1 VGAIAALDALTVKGT
16 VIGTGTVGAATTV
29 VGEDGVAAGSLTATG
44 LTGTD
49 LAVYGTAG
57 FGTGSVALGGT
68 ANIGGAS
75 TAGVLTAGPV
85 TANVFNLNKGSATVS
100 SLGGVGTAPVATLAS
115 GTVMTFTV
123 SSMTGWK
130 DINLNTGV
138 DLHGGAMSATGQINV
153 GGGASVKAG
162 PTQANQFNLTS
173 GTARLS
179 SLAGVGTTPSATVA
193 ASQTLTVDAGVTAM
207 DSISL
212 AGTLVT
218 SNTTRSTDV
227 TNLLSI
233 TGSGTLDLKDGF
245 LVVDY
250 TPGGSPLADVRQWIV
265 NGRHGGDWLG
275 TGITS
280 SIAAA
285 NKNLYAVGYI
295 DNALLPT
302 AQRYT
307 TFGGV
312 SVDPTSILVRY
323 TWAADL
329 NLDGLISDADV
340 TVQSA
345 LYDNGLTTG
354 HYWWQGDLN
363 GDGKITDAD
372 VTVLSALYP
381 RGAVG
386 DGAPVGLGPVPEPAT
401 LALLAVGGLLA
412 LAGRRRRRHG

>member
-1 VGAIAALDALTVKGT
+1 
-16 VIGTGTVGAATTV
+16 
-29 VGEDGVAAGSLTATG
+29 
-44 LTGTD
+44 
-49 LAVYGTAG
+49 
-57 FGTGSVALGGT
+57 
-68 ANIGGAS
+68 
-75 TAGVLTAGPV
+75 
-85 TANVFNLNKGSATVS
+85 
-100 SLGGVGTAPVATLAS
+100 
-115 GTVMTFTV
+115 
-123 SSMTGWK
+123 
-130 DINLNTGV
+130 
-138 DLHGGAMSATGQINV
+138 
-153 GGGASVKAG
+153 
-162 PTQANQFNLTS
+162 
-173 GTARLS
+173 
-179 SLAGVGTTPSATVA
+179 
-193 ASQTLTVDAGVTAM
+193 
-207 DSISL
+207 
-212 AGTLVT
+212 
-218 SNTTRSTDV
+218 
-227 TNLLSI
+227 
-233 TGSGTLDLKDGF
+233 
-245 LVVDY
+245 
-250 TPGGSPLADVRQWIV
+250 VRQWIV

-295 DNALLPT
+295 DNALLPV

-412 LAGRRRRRHG
+412 LAGRRRRHG